1 MKKLLLFSLCLGGLV
16 STVFAEAP
24 SESNTTSAAPTVAN
38 TIKIITRPE
47 IVGLW
52 GMEIPENKQC
62 IEYYNFKG
70 ENQIAIKSGLEW
82 STGIY
87 EYQPDQAGQ
96 QGISAL
102 LLQVQHDNNQM
113 DCSGRKEDQSGE
125 LSQYFVKWKNSQ
137 TIDFCATE
145 KGDQCF
151 ATLHR
156 VLP

>member
-1 MKKLLLFSLCLGGLV
+1 MYW
-16 STVFAEAP
+16 
-24 SESNTTSAAPTVAN
+24 
-38 TIKIITRPE
+38 I
-47 IVGLW
+47 
-52 GMEIPENKQC
+52 
-62 IEYYNFKG
+62 YYNFKG

-145 KGDQCF
+145 KGEQCF

>member
-62 IEYYNFKG
+62 IE
-70 ENQIAIKSGLEW
+70 
-82 STGIY
+82 
-87 EYQPDQAGQ
+87 
-96 QGISAL
+96 
-102 LLQVQHDNNQM
+102 
-113 DCSGRKEDQSGE
+113 
-125 LSQYFVKWKNSQ
+125 
-137 TIDFCATE
+137 
-145 KGDQCF
+145 
-151 ATLHR
+151 
-156 VLP
+156 